1 VQVLFDPINSSSEY
15 IRAGKLRALAVTTA
29 NRSEAFPDIPTVGDS
44 VPGYEASAFFGV
56 GAPKNTPAEIV
67 DKLNTQI
74 NAGLADPKL
83 KARLADLGGAVL
95 PGSPADFGKLI
106 AEETAKWA
114 KVVKFAGIKPIR

>member
-1 VQVLFDPINSSSEY
+1 MHIVATRPRVQEGERPMS
-15 IRAGKLRALAVTTA
+15 
-29 NRSEAFPDIPTVGDS
+29 
-44 VPGYEASAFFGV
+44 ASGHSR
-56 GAPKNTPAEIV
+56 P
-67 DKLNTQI
+67 
-74 NAGLADPKL
+74 